1 MNEELRLYTFT
12 HFMLS
17 SIQQGIQAGHAAVE
31 LTRRGNDL
39 TIKWA
44 KDWKTMICLNGG
56 NSQELK
62 ELVFFFSNYNNI
74 YPWCSFSES
83 NDALDG
89 VLTSVAIVLPE
100 NIFKTSSEL
109 RSGEPRMTFD
119 YPDAFNE
126 WELELID
133 RLSRTGM
140 AR

>member
-1 MNEELRLYTFT
+1 MTEELRLYTFT

-44 KDWKTMICLNGG
+44 KEWKTMICLNGG

-62 ELVFFFSNYNNI
+62 ELVFFLSNYDNI
-74 YPWCSFSES
+74 FPWCGFSES
-83 NDALDG
+83 NEALDG
-89 VLTSVAIVLPE
+89 SLTSIAIVLPE
-100 NIFKTSSEL
+100 RIFGTAENLRKMKAGEWMPKFGFTEWEYELIGRLSKTSL
-109 RSGEPRMTFD
+109 
-119 YPDAFNE
+119 
-126 WELELID
+126 
-133 RLSRTGM
+133 